1 MKNPN
6 LSQSHLLADEVN
18 VNLDVLRSSMM
29 NRIGCHI
36 NNIDIVTIDERS
48 LREGY
53 MKLLK

>member
-6 LSQSHLLADEVN
+6 LSQSHVLADEVN

-29 NRIGCHI
+29 NMIGCHI
-36 NNIDIVTIDERS
+36 NSTDIVTIDECS

>member
-1 MKNPN
+1 MKNPS
-6 LSQSHLLADEVN
+6 LSQSHLLVDKVN

-29 NRIGCHI
+29 NRVRCHI
-36 NNIDIVTIDERS
+36 NNTDIVTIGERS